1 MMKWLAVMIS
11 MAALMAGGCD
21 PVSLTALGVGASAGT
36 SHTMGGYNY
45 RTFVQ
50 PLPKVKQAALTALKR
65 MDIKIES
72 TEKIEGGEVIK
83 ATSVDRNI
91 ELTLEPVSAKTTR
104 LRSIAR
110 KGSFLMDSAT
120 ATEIIVQTER
130 VLEGA

>member
-1 MMKWLAVMIS
+1 MKKRLAVIVA
-11 MAALMAGGCD
+11 AALMAGGCD

-36 SHTMGGYNY
+36 SHTMGGYTY

-65 MDIKIES
+65 MDIKVES
-72 TEKIEGGEVIK
+72 TGKTGEGEVIMAK
-83 ATSVDRNI
+83 SVDRNI
-91 ELTLEPVSAKTTR
+91 ELVLEPISSKTTR

-120 ATEIIVQTER
+120 AAEIIVQTEL